1 MEYAARYRDAV
12 GVPLPPGL
20 AGVFLEATDRPLFEL
35 LRRYARTHGPFT
47 TADVVTRFGLA
58 PSQIEPVLRRLHGDG
73 KLLEGEFRPE
83 GVHREWCDPDVLQ
96 QVRRK
101 TLARLRREVVPAEQ
115 HTFVRL
121 LTRWQGVAV
130 PRRGLD
136 ALLDT
141 IEILQG
147 AVLIASDL
155 EREILPARV
164 LDYGPNDLDALMASG
179 NVVWIGREQLG
190 DRDGRI
196 ALYLADGLPKLIAAA
211 AVPELSERAQR
222 IAQVLRE
229 MGASFFAPLHQAS
242 GGGFPGDTQAALWEL
257 VWAGMVTNDTL
268 HPLRNLLYVKDGER
282 PRRELRDGPPGSPE
296 FLRRF
301 RARTGGSHAAEGRWS
316 LVAQRIGAPVSAT
329 EWSANV
335 AQQLLARNGIVM
347 RETAIA
353 ESVPGGYPVLYPALK
368 TMEENGWIRRGMF
381 VAGLG
386 AAQFAMT
393 AAVDMLRSLRAEPER
408 PEALHLAASDPA
420 NPYGSLLPWPGE
432 NHGMARA
439 AGASVVLVNG
449 QLTAFL
455 RRRNP
460 SIRIILPENEPE
472 RSRTARELARKL
484 AEVAIRRQTRRSG
497 LLIGEIND
505 APAREHFLVAF
516 PRRSGLRAI
525 AARPADAPHR
535 GTRRERGGNGARLT
549 CPKATPSFAPP
560 AHFTARLPARPS
572 PASRPSCPSWRA
584 WTTTLR
590 SPAARWI
597 RWKLAASGC

>member
-1 MEYAARYRDAV
+1 VEYAARYRDAL

-20 AGVFLEATDRPLFEL
+20 AGVFLEPTDRPLFEL

-47 TADVVTRFGLA
+47 TADAAARFGVA
-58 PSQIEPVLRRLHGDG
+58 PTQVEPVLRRIHADG
-73 KLLEGEFRPE
+73 KLLEGEFRP
-83 GVHREWCDPDVLQ
+83 GGTHREWCDPDVLQ

-147 AVLIASDL
+147 AALPASDL

-164 LDYGPNDLDALMASG
+164 LDYSPADLDALMASG
-179 NVVWIGREQLG
+179 HVVWIGREQLG

-196 ALYLADGLPKLIAAA
+196 ALYLADSLPHLLPPSPDVGQIANLRPIANR
-211 AVPELSERAQR
+211 PSERSSELSERAQL
-222 IAQVLRE
+222 IAGVLKE
-229 MGASFFAPLHQAS
+229 MGASFFAPLHQAA

-257 VWAGMVTNDTL
+257 VWAGVVTNDTL
-268 HPLRNLLYVKDGER
+268 HPLRNLLYAKDAER
-282 PRRELRDGPPGSPE
+282 GRRELRDGPPGSPE

-316 LVAQRIGAPVSAT
+316 LVAQRVPIPATPT
-329 EWSANV
+329 EWSANI
-335 AQQLLARNGIVM
+335 AQQLLSRNGIVM

-353 ESVPGGYPVLYPALK
+353 ENIPGGYPVLYPALK

-393 AAVDMLRSLRAEPER
+393 AAIDMLRSLRTEPER

-439 AGASVVLVNG
+439 TGASVVLING

-460 SIRIILPENEPE
+460 AIRVILPENEPE
-472 RSRTARELARKL
+472 RTRFARELARTL
-484 AEVAIRRQTRRSG
+484 AQVAIRRQTRRTG
-497 LLIGEIND
+497 LFIGEINE
-505 APAREHFLVAF
+505 APAREHFLARFLEEAGFVQS
-516 PRRSGLRAI
+516 PLGLQMRHI
-525 AARPADAPHR
+525 AEQAATQPDTEPA
-535 GTRRERGGNGARLT
+535 
-549 CPKATPSFAPP
+549 
-560 AHFTARLPARPS
+560 
-572 PASRPSCPSWRA
+572 
-584 WTTTLR
+584 
-590 SPAARWI
+590 
-597 RWKLAASGC
+597 

>member
-1 MEYAARYRDAV
+1 MDAV

-20 AGVFLEATDRPLFEL
+20 ADVFLEATDRPLFEL

-47 TADVVTRFGLA
+47 TADAASRFGVA
-58 PSQIEPVLRRLHGDG
+58 PAQIEPVLRQLHATG

-147 AVLIASDL
+147 AALPASEL

-164 LDYGPNDLDALMASG
+164 LDYSPNDLDALMASG
-179 NVVWIGREQLG
+179 HVVWIGREPLG

-196 ALYLADGLPKLIAAA
+196 ALYLADALPGLLPPTSAPELAPAPVVGQIANLRPIANR
-211 AVPELSERAQR
+211 PSERSSDLSERAQS
-222 IAQVLRE
+222 IAAALHQL
-229 MGASFFAPLHQAS
+229 GASFFAPLHQAS

-257 VWAGMVTNDTL
+257 VWAGIVTNDTL
-268 HPLRNLLYVKDGER
+268 HPLRNLLYAKDAER
-282 PRRELRDGPPGSPE
+282 PRRELRAGPPGSPE

-316 LVAQRIGAPVSAT
+316 LVAQRVATPVTPT
-329 EWSANV
+329 EWSANIV
-335 AQQLLARNGIVM
+335 RQLLARHPIVM

-353 ESVPGGYPVLYPALK
+353 ENIPGGYPVLYPVLRS
-368 TMEENGWIRRGMF
+368 MEENGAIRRGMF
-381 VAGLG
+381 VAGMG
-386 AAQFAMT
+386 AAQFAHPS
-393 AAVDMLRSLRAEPER
+393 AIDMLRALRTEPEP
-408 PEALHLAASDPA
+408 PEALHLAACDPA

-432 NHGMARA
+432 NHGMSRT
-439 AGASVVLVNG
+439 AGSSVVLING
-449 QLTAFL
+449 QLAAFL

-460 SIRIILPENEPE
+460 AIRVLLPENEPE
-472 RSRTARELARKL
+472 RTRFARRLARTL

-505 APAREHFLVAF
+505 APARDHFL
-516 PRRSGLRAI
+516 
-525 AARPADAPHR
+525 ARFLEEA
-535 GTRRERGGNGARLT
+535 G
-549 CPKATPSFAPP
+549 FI
-560 AHFTARLPARPS
+560 PS
-572 PASRPSCPSWRA
+572 PLGLQMRHIQEPTESEPEPEA
-584 WTTTLR
+584 T
-590 SPAARWI
+590 
-597 RWKLAASGC
+597 